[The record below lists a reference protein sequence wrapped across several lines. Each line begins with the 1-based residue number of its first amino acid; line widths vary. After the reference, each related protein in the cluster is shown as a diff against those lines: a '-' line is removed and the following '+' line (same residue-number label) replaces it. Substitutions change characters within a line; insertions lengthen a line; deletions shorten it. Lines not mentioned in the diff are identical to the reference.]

1 MVQAIPD
8 AASSASDR
16 ARSRPLRLGASW
28 PAPVS
33 GSHTN
38 WLARAARTALG
49 LARGARGQA
58 AVSGHRGA
66 DAGEGPGECVRPFEV
81 ADGRLGLRGTPGALA
96 GSRARARDLAS
107 GELAGKASRPPE
119 MVPFAPVIRTATTA
133 TLESP

>member
-1 MVQAIPD
+1 MSRALMSPARPWPRLRQSVPPDTEPGTSCLNADGRTMVQAIPD

-16 ARSRPLRLGASW
+16 ACSRPLRLGASW

-33 GSHTN
+33 GSRTN

-49 LARGARGQA
+49 LARGARGQ
-58 AVSGHRGA
+58 
-66 DAGEGPGECVRPFEV
+66 
-81 ADGRLGLRGTPGALA
+81 
-96 GSRARARDLAS
+96 ARDLAS